1 MNTTLERE
9 TVAASTN
16 GALDRLAALADEMK
30 LANLQPQI
38 AACRHLVQAREGI
51 DVAVFGR
58 FKAGK
63 SSFLND
69 LAGRA
74 VLPIGVVPLTAVI
87 TRLRYGERERAVVQF
102 LDGTA
107 KAIPLADIGLYVGEN
122 QNPNNAKQV
131 AAVEIELPELKPF
144 APLQFVDTPGLGSA
158 FAHNTEVA
166 LNWLPNVGAALVA
179 VSSDAPLSE
188 RDLALLDDLRRHT
201 PKIVLLLTKA
211 DLLTEAQ
218 RAEVREFVTGQ
229 LRRGSGRESAQPDK
243 SENRSPKPEGHF
255 ETEQLRTKESQ
266 NSSVPIAL
274 SVPGDAAALPAFF
287 YSIKPELAA
296 LRSALLA
303 ELLEPLREHRGEAG
317 GEILRHKLASL
328 RDQVLDYL
336 RVALAAATQAESAR
350 TALREKLAEERRQ
363 FGLLRQ
369 ELAVFARE
377 QSAGALDG
385 SLAQLQPT
393 QRALQAR
400 ITEELRG
407 QFPRWKLRL
416 RPLLDAWRAWL
427 NEWLRRELA
436 EVSRTEQA
444 MFCAPLERTQAHLTR
459 TLQAFHDRLAGHV
472 KAALGVTLAPRDFTL
487 EVRRPEAPPVHVAY
501 AFDAAFT
508 TVGWLIPMALFR
520 RPIER
525 VLLRKARYEVEKNL
539 SRLAADWRD
548 RVGGV
553 IFELRQQAELTA
565 QNELE
570 ALEQML
576 EQTTSTAP
584 GLRGQIEALET
595 MSLD

>member
-1 MNTTLERE
+1 MIQADGILDRISA
-9 TVAASTN
+9 VAAE
-16 GALDRLAALADEMK
+16 LK
-30 LANLQPQI
+30 LVQLHPQI
-38 AACRHLVQAREGI
+38 AACRHLAQSHNGI

-63 SSFLND
+63 SSFLNH
-69 LAGRA
+69 LTGRA

-87 TRLRYGERERAVVQF
+87 TRLRYGERERAEVQF

-107 KAIPLADIGLYVGEN
+107 RQIPLAEIGLYVGEN
-122 QNPNNAKQV
+122 ENPNNQKQV
-131 AAVEIELPELKPF
+131 AAVEVELPELKPL

-158 FAHNTEVA
+158 LAHNTEVA

-218 RAEVREFVTGQ
+218 RAEVREFVAGQ
-229 LRRGSGRESAQPDK
+229 LNRGSPATRDESAHNSK
-243 SENRSPKPEGHF
+243 SEAQFK
-255 ETEQLRTKESQ
+255 TEQFRTKELG
-266 NSSVPIAL
+266 NSSVPIPL
-274 SVPGDAAALPAFF
+274 SGVGNAVTPPVFF
-287 YSIKPELAA
+287 YSIKPELAEMK
-296 LRSALLA
+296 SALLA

-317 GEILRHKLASL
+317 EQILRHKLASL
-328 RDQVLDYL
+328 RDQVLNYL

-350 TALREKLAEERRQ
+350 TALRERLAEERRQ
-363 FGLLRQ
+363 FGLLRE

-377 QSAGALDG
+377 QSASALDW
-385 SLAQLQPT
+385 SLAQLQPA
-393 QRALQAR
+393 QAALRAR
-400 ITEELRG
+400 ITAELRT
-407 QFPRWKLRL
+407 QFRRWKLRL
-416 RPLLDAWRAWL
+416 PPLLDAWRNWL
-427 NEWLRRELA
+427 NDWLSRELA
-436 EVSRTEQA
+436 ELSRSERA

-472 KAALGVTLAPRDFTL
+472 KAALGVTLMPREFAL
-487 EVRRPEAPPVHVAY
+487 EVRQPDAPPVAVAY

-508 TVGWLIPMALFR
+508 TVGWLIPLTLFR
-520 RPIER
+520 LPIER
-525 VLLRKARYEVEKNL
+525 VLLGKARYEVEKNL
-539 SRLAADWRD
+539 SRLAADWRG
-548 RVGGV
+548 RVEGV
-553 IFELRQQAELTA
+553 ILELRQQTELAA
-565 QNELE
+565 QSELQ

-584 GLRGQIEALET
+584 RLRGQIETLET